1 MGDTTR
7 SYAPPNDE
15 SEKIFTNF
23 GVEYDSGLEV
33 PAESR
38 DMIIQRRTVREDDT
52 IYDLTDVIEEPHE
65 TSLPDDLNN
74 QVMEKVSDITERI
87 AREMF
92 PAIAERI
99 IREEIDK
106 LKNEMDESKV

>member
-7 SYAPPNDE
+7 SNAQPNDE
-15 SEKIFTNF
+15 LGKIFADF
-23 GVEYDSGLEV
+23 GVEYDSGLEF
-33 PAESR
+33 PTERR
-38 DMIIQRRTVREDDT
+38 DMISQRRTIRDDDT
-52 IYDLTDVIEEPHE
+52 IYDLTDVIEDSHE
-65 TSLPDDLNN
+65 TSLPDELNN
-74 QVMEKVSDITERI
+74 QVMETVSDITERI

-106 LKNEMDESKV
+106 LKHEMDESKL